1 MRRNKTPQ
9 KKEVLQKDR
18 SRFVDVTELA
28 GIIGTD
34 TITAMDLAERANA
47 VMKMGSG
54 TWYDK
59 DKVIAYQKLQS
70 TKKETLD
77 IKWFG
82 KVHSCIGN
90 KTDDVS
96 ITLDKTNRL
105 RVRFLRKC
113 IANSDKIN
121 NMVLGL
127 YENRMYFNSSDK
139 GFTVRQVDQTVI
151 SFTCKAKDTMS
162 KFVGR
167 FPLHYEDGLMYIDLE
182 DKTV

>member
-1 MRRNKTPQ
+1 MRRTKAPQ
-9 KKEVLQKDR
+9 KKEVVQKDR

-59 DKVIAYQKLQS
+59 DKVIAYQKLQ
-70 TKKETLD
+70 TKPN

-82 KVHSCIGN
+82 RSHQHMGN
-90 KTDDVS
+90 IHDEVI

-105 RVRFLRKC
+105 RVRFLRRC
-113 IANSDKIN
+113 INDSDKIN

-127 YENRMYFNSSDK
+127 YGNRMYFNKADE
-139 GFTVRQVDQTVI
+139 GFAVRQQDQSVI
-151 SFTCKAKDTMS
+151 SFTCRAKENMPS
-162 KFVGR
+162 FVGK
-167 FPLHYEDGLMYIDLE
+167 FPLHFEGDMMYIDLD